1 VALAGGATVH
11 VLTRGEQARRLA
23 LELGAADQ
31 ALRDLKAGAFD
42 GAAVLIP

>member
-1 VALAGGATVH
+1 MSVW
-11 VLTRGEQARRLA
+11 LTSTAVRCLRSPPPLD
-23 LELGAADQ
+23 AADQ